1 METLLVFTVPKN
13 SQVFLKKTR
22 KATKVII
29 IIIVVVLLLLIVVVV
44 VLLIIIIVVVVVVV
58 VILIIIY
65 RFTQFFLL
73 FPYVSHGS
81 VHSRPRSPCSTPW
94 CRRRWNFR
102 RPKWPR
108 PSCFRSAPD
117 GPSPR
122 SPKAIATW
130 LALNCCYGVKYSASN
145 SCITR
150 F

>member
-29 IIIVVVLLLLIVVVV
+29 IIIVVVVLLLIVVVV
-44 VLLIIIIVVVVVVV
+44 VLLIIIFIVVVVVVVVVV

-81 VHSRPRSPCSTPW
+81 VLSRPRSPCSTPW
-94 CRRRWNFR
+94 CRRR
-102 RPKWPR
+102 
-108 PSCFRSAPD
+108 
-117 GPSPR
+117 
-122 SPKAIATW
+122 
-130 LALNCCYGVKYSASN
+130 
-145 SCITR
+145 
-150 F
+150 